1 MPFQILLEEDGLAL
15 DALDVLGSLFAFVQ
29 KVVLKILDLN
39 DLLTLPTRIEHG
51 TFLPIVN
58 V

>member
-15 DALDVLGSLFAFVQ
+15 DALGVLGSLFAFVQ

-51 TFLPIVN
+51 TLLPIVN